1 MANTDKNI
9 LNNTQRWL
17 DQNDRNHSWLANKL
31 GISDVYMSQIF
42 SQKRTLLPKY
52 IIVISELMDSSISEL
67 SKRTGTP
74 EKPTY
79 FLRGSVS
86 NESGRKALVQ
96 ALLDADRYVSL
107 VANRK
112 E

>member
-17 DQNDRNHSWLANKL
+17 DQNDHNHTWLANKL

-42 SQKRTLLPKY
+42 NQKRTLLPKY
-52 IIVISELMDSSISEL
+52 IIVISELMGSSISEL
-67 SKRTGTP
+67 SKRTDTP
-74 EKPTY
+74 EKPIY